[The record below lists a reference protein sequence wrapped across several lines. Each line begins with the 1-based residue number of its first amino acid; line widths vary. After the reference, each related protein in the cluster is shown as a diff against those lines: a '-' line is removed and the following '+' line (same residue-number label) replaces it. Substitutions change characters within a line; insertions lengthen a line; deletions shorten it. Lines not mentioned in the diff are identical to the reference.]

1 MIEPEFAFADIIDN
15 MDLAEDMLK
24 YVIAYALEH
33 CMEDLAFLSNRLTD
47 EEKNKKADDRS
58 MELIEKLR
66 FVIDQPF
73 ERLTYTEAIKIL
85 LNSKPNKK
93 KNFSL

>member
-1 MIEPEFAFADIIDN
+1 

-24 YVIAYALEH
+24 YVIAYALEN
-33 CMEDLAFLSNRLTD
+33 CMEDLTFLSKRLQD
-47 EEKNKKADDRS
+47 EEKNKKADERS

-73 ERLTYTEAIKIL
+73 ERLTYTEAINIL
-85 LNSKPNKK
+85 MNSKPNKK
-93 KNFSL
+93 KRFQFVIEGWGADICY